1 MKQVERNEIIDYVT
15 YEEKRDAF
23 RDEVMKAKAPRRVHI
38 GEYLTLLFENHLTM
52 QYQIQEMVRTERMV
66 KESDIQHE
74 IETYNEVLGGDGEF
88 GCTLMIEIDD
98 PKVRDVKLKEW
109 WALPE
114 KMYLLLE
121 DGTRIWATFDERQ
134 RGDDRVSS
142 VQYMKFNTG
151 GRVPV
156 AVGVDLA
163 TLQAE
168 TTLSP
173 EQHRSLEAERTAR
186 RKGDDLRAD
195 HQRRHQRSLEE
206 DLSS

>member
-1 MKQVERNEIIDYVT
+1 MKPVERNEIIDYVT

-23 RDEVMKAKAPRRVHI
+23 RDKVMQSKAPRRVHI

-66 KESDIQHE
+66 KEADIQHE
-74 IETYNEVLGGDGEF
+74 IETYNEVLGGSGEF

-121 DGTRIWATFDERQ
+121 DGTRVRATFDERQ

-151 GRVPV
+151 GCVPV
-156 AVGVDLA
+156 AAGVDLA

-168 TTLSP
+168 TELTA
-173 EQHRSLEAERTAR
+173 EQRRSL
-186 RKGDDLRAD
+186 K
-195 HQRRHQRSLEE
+195 E

>member
-1 MKQVERNEIIDYVT
+1 MKPVERNEIIDYVT

-23 RDEVMKAKAPRRVHI
+23 RDKVMQAKAPRRVHI

-98 PKVRDVKLKEW
+98 PAVRDVKLKEW

-121 DGTRIWATFDERQ
+121 DGTRVWATFDERQ

-142 VQYMKFNTG
+142 VQYMKFNTA

-156 AVGVDLA
+156 AVGVDLP
-163 TLQAE
+163 TLQAQTE
-168 TTLSP
+168 LAV
-173 EQHRSLEAERTAR
+173 EQR
-186 RKGDDLRAD
+186 
-195 HQRRHQRSLEE
+195 RSLEE
-206 DLSS
+206 DLST